1 MRLTLTAVALAFAA
15 APVLAQDAPTG
26 DAAAGAKVFN
36 KCQTCHMVVAP
47 DGTVLAGKAGKT
59 GPNLY
64 GINGR
69 PAASYPDFAYGDGL
83 KELGAAGEVWNEAD
97 FLQYVA
103 DPTKFIKTKT
113 GDTKAKGKMTF
124 KLPNEKEAHDVWAF
138 LNSLAPAPS
147 AAEAAPAA
155 DAAAAPAADAAPAAE
170 PAAEGAATTNP

>member
-1 MRLTLTAVALAFAA
+1 
-15 APVLAQDAPTG
+15 QDAPTG

-59 GPNLY
+59 GNPLY
-64 GINGR
+64 GLDGR
-69 PAASYPDFAYGDGL
+69 APASYPDFAYGDGI

-103 DPTKFIKTKT
+103 DPTKFLKTKT

-138 LNSLAPAPS
+138 LNSLAPAPA

-155 DAAAAPAADAAPAAE
+155 DAAAPAAADAAAPAE
-170 PAAEGAATTNP
+170 PAAEGAAT